1 MSNATQAP
9 SRRGTPEMIDGIES
23 VLRNPALADLQAEM
37 LARASRPVLE
47 QLCRRFHLPASGNMD
62 TLRQRLLNA
71 AEALDRDAIARA
83 AFYGVNGY
91 DAVSDHINAVLGG
104 EFNGAW
110 HTATN
115 ASLADAIRVI
125 EQTPDDTLRLLIPG
139 GAFSTPYSALT
150 QLFAWG
156 GRQYAEVSAGGTIVF
171 RTQTGGFRFY
181 CEGAMWLHS
190 QAMREMR
197 QHYHPTPNE
206 G

>member
-1 MSNATQAP
+1 MMQNIQP
-9 SRRGTPEMIDGIES
+9 RQGTPEMIDGIES
-23 VLRNPALADLQAEM
+23 VLRNPALTELQMEL
-37 LARASRPVLE
+37 LATAPRRVLE
-47 QLCRRFHLPASGNMD
+47 QLCRRLHLPATGNM
-62 TLRQRLLNA
+62 TILRQRLLNA
-71 AEALDRDAIARA
+71 AATLDRKAIARS

-91 DAVSDHINAVLGG
+91 EAVDAHINAVLGY
-104 EFNGAW
+104 EQDGAW

-125 EQTPDDTLRLLIPG
+125 ADTDDATLRLLIPG
-139 GAFSTPYSALT
+139 GAFSTPYSALIP
-150 QLFAWG
+150 LFALR

-181 CEGAMWLHS
+181 CDGATWLTS

-197 QHYHPTPNE
+197 QHFHPTPATN

>member
-83 AFYGVNGY
+83 AFYGVTGY
-91 DAVSDHINAVLGG
+91 DAVSDHINAVLGC
-104 EFNGAW
+104 EINGTW
-110 HTATN
+110 HTAAN

-150 QLFAWG
+150 QLFAIS

-181 CEGAMWLHS
+181 CEGAAWLTS
-190 QAMREMR
+190 PAMREMR
-197 QHYHPTPNE
+197 QHYHPPTN
-206 G
+206 